1 MVGFFPSRPLPLATL
16 HFVRPL
22 DAAPT
27 PIPSLDGMLGRVHGR
42 PFFRSRHSRYR
53 RFVSAYSFPPVTQM
67 VRIHSPSE
75 PSAGFDFTPAGFNF
89 TSGKQIEQKLLD
101 YNQEAERFRGSSDQ
115 FCAFVDVQV
124 PRCSRFM
131 EVIACWGSPSSD
143 SSLSE
148 NEAARAAIETLRSEL
163 QFDIRDPNYTEKKII
178 SKTYM
183 IVLPKNMKIF

>member
-101 YNQEAERFRGSSDQ
+101 YNQEAERFRDQYIFAAENLPTPEDHLPANGSHAAESATGTEEDPEPPSDYY
-115 FCAFVDVQV
+115 
-124 PRCSRFM
+124 R
-131 EVIACWGSPSSD
+131 
-143 SSLSE
+143 
-148 NEAARAAIETLRSEL
+148 
-163 QFDIRDPNYTEKKII
+163 NYA
-178 SKTYM
+178 
-183 IVLPKNMKIF
+183 